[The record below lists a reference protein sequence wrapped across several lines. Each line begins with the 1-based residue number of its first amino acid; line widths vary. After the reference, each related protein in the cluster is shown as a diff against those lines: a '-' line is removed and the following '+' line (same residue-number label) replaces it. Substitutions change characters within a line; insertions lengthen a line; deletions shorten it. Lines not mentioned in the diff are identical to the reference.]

1 MTPLDPVEVALA
13 VIGVRPVISK
23 TVERVTAAQGAEMV
37 AYPRTIVSN
46 ARAVCA
52 GELAS
57 VPFGAFNYD
66 KTLKDLSEGYDEDQL
81 VAMVQKFPEA
91 LNDLASEFIVKA
103 GQTVQLL
110 SDIFPRQLYIDL
122 LGPKNLIPAE
132 LTIRRFVSIL
142 DVIDDPMRVFPLM
155 GCGALLASQRDTVV
169 KVYPTIS
176 KAITESLRECAERE
190 LAAKKSFQFTA
201 RANIG
206 IGTWIGRAQVTPQLA
221 TLLAASAA
229 KLNTPTPNPQRPERS
244 SPLAKESM
252 TNTQHALY
260 PQATEK

>member
-1 MTPLDPVEVALA
+1 VTPLDPVEVALA

-23 TVERVTAAQGAEMV
+23 TVEKVNAEKGAEMA
-37 AYPRTIVSN
+37 AYPRRIVAN
-46 ARAVCA
+46 ARQVCR

-57 VPFGAFNYD
+57 VPFGDFNYD
-66 KTLKDLSEGYDEDQL
+66 KTLRDLSEGYNEDQL
-81 VAMVQKFPEA
+81 VEMVQKFPPA
-91 LNDLASEFIVKA
+91 LEELASQFIVKA

-110 SDIFPRQLYIDL
+110 SDIFPRQLYVDL

-155 GCGALLASQRDTVV
+155 GCGALLASQRDTVL

-206 IGTWIGRAQVTPQLA
+206 IGTWIGRAQVTPDLA
-221 TLLAASAA
+221 AMLAASAA
-229 KLNTPTPNPQRPERS
+229 KLNAPTPNPQRPERS
-244 SPLAKESM
+244 SPLAQESM
-252 TNTQHALY
+252 TNVQRSLY
-260 PQATEK
+260 PQATER